1 MLEVINVSKK
11 YGDISAVNALSFKVK
26 PGRIFGLL
34 GPNGAGKTTTM
45 RMISNIIK
53 PSEGKILF
61 NNKSL
66 SDFYDITGYLPEER
80 GLYKKSNVIDLI
92 LYFAVL
98 KGMKKTSAKTA
109 ALNWL
114 EKLGIG
120 NYKNRKVEELSK
132 GNQQKIQFLI
142 SVIHDPEILIL
153 DEPFTGFDPI
163 NQQEIKNIILDL
175 IGSGKVIILSTHQ
188 MDVAEKLCDEILLI
202 NKGKEICSGDI
213 TELKKKFGGNNIHL
227 KFNGIS
233 DFIKNDASILSYEI
247 YNNSAEIKLKDSV
260 NPADFLKSIINKTS
274 VTEFLTVEPSLNKI
288 FLEVVK
294 KSERVI

>member
-66 SDFYDITGYLPEER
+66 SDFYNITGYLPEER
-80 GLYKKSNVIDLI
+80 GLYKKSTVIDLI

-98 KGMKKTSAKTA
+98 KGMKKTLAEIEA
-109 ALNWL
+109 MNWL
-114 EKLGIG
+114 EKLRIG

-142 SVIHDPEILIL
+142 SVIHNPGILIL

-163 NQQEIKNIILDL
+163 NQQEIKNIILDFTEQE
-175 IGSGKVIILSTHQ
+175 KVIILSTHQ
-188 MDVAEKLCDEILLI
+188 MNVAEKLCDEILLM
-202 NKGKEICSGDI
+202 NKGEEICSGDI
-213 TELKKKFGGNNIHL
+213 TEVKKKFGGNNIHL
-227 KFNGIS
+227 KFTGNS
-233 DFIKNDASILSYEI
+233 DFIKNDTNVLSFEI
-247 YNNSAEIKLKDSV
+247 YNNSAEIKLKNSI
-260 NPADFLKSIINKTS
+260 NPTDFLKSIIDKTA
-274 VTEFLTVEPSLNKI
+274 VTEFLTVEPSLNRI
-288 FLEVVK
+288 FLELVN